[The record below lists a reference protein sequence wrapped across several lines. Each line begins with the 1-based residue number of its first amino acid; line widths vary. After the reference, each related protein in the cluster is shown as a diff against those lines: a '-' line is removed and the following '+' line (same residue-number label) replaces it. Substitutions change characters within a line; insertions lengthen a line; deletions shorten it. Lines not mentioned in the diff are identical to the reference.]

1 MEHKDKEEELTLDI
15 YIKSVVDQEI
25 KGILLKLKNEMR
37 RPDASRESIDGILQ
51 TLKEKNSGV
60 AREVIPLIEYW
71 TRSA

>member
-1 MEHKDKEEELTLDI
+1 MEHKDKKGELTLDI

-37 RPDASRESIDGILQ
+37 RPDASRESIDGILL

-60 AREVIPLIEYW
+60 AREVIPLIEY
-71 TRSA
+71 

>member
-1 MEHKDKEEELTLDI
+1 MEHKDKEGELTLDI

-37 RPDASRESIDGILQ
+37 RPDASRESIDSILL

-60 AREVIPLIEYW
+60 AQEVLPLIEY
-71 TRSA
+71 